1 MDYALEHSPVA
12 AKVSSFRS
20 YVTSSVHYHTVPVY
34 QAYPSQKEGTLLSSP
49 DTTEN
54 PFMRATRG
62 VAWATNTLQARPA
75 DRNLCS
81 CRRFYVPEPV
91 SILLATLVQ
100 GSAGLLSAERA
111 GFASY
116 GPICCGRPGL
126 RHPPLRVL
134 QCAMRFAVHQAVLPV
149 HSGASGFLF
158 GGDCRGGRNRLT
170 WGLCIVF
177 GAQYKRRDAPPD
189 GRGESQH
196 RAAPHRPGLSPLRSR
211 PLQAPRVRHRASH
224 RLLVQRG

>member
-1 MDYALEHSPVA
+1 
-12 AKVSSFRS
+12 
-20 YVTSSVHYHTVPVY
+20 
-34 QAYPSQKEGTLLSSP
+34 
-49 DTTEN
+49 
-54 PFMRATRG
+54 MRATRG
-62 VAWATNTLQARPA
+62 VSWATNTLQARPA

-91 SILLATLVQ
+91 SMLLATLVQ

-111 GFASY
+111 GFTSY

-134 QCAMRFAVHQAVLPV
+134 QCAMRFAVHQAVLPF

-158 GGDCRGGRNRLT
+158 GGDCRGGRNWLT

-196 RAAPHRPGLSPLRSR
+196 RAAPHRPGLWGGGGQGTPHNGLTLTRCNRPTTSGCSDSPQQVDCGDKPRQVNSGAKASTTGLRQHTGDR
-211 PLQAPRVRHRASH
+211 
-224 RLLVQRG
+224 